1 MPRRIAP
8 APAPSKSMSVSK
20 PSSVQ
25 TIHVQ
30 QPTFGE
36 SLKSGFGF
44 GIGSSIAHNIFGS
57 RPASTPAPAPV
68 QSAPMADPTKLTS
81 YEQCLVDTHGDL
93 TGCKHLRT
101 TATTTAD
108 INK

>member
-25 TIHVQ
+25 TIQVQ
-30 QPTFGE
+30 QPSLGE
-36 SLKSGFGF
+36 SIKSGFGF
-44 GIGSSIAHNIFGS
+44 GLGSSIAHNIFGS
-57 RPASTPAPAPV
+57 RPAQAPA
-68 QSAPMADPTKLTS
+68 QSAPMTEPTKLTS

-93 TGCKHLRT
+93 TGCKHLR
-101 TATTTAD
+101 ASAMVTAD

>member
-8 APAPSKSMSVSK
+8 APAPSK

-25 TIHVQ
+25 TIQVQ
-30 QPTFGE
+30 QPTLME
-36 SLKSGFGF
+36 SVKSGFGF

-57 RPASTPAPAPV
+57 RPAPAQAPA
-68 QSAPMADPTKLTS
+68 QSAPMADPTKLTA

-93 TGCKHLRT
+93 TGCKHLRVG
-101 TATTTAD
+101 AMVTAD